1 MSCPYCDSDQSSVID
16 KRAVKSSG
24 EIRRR
29 RKCLKCNRRYTTYER
44 LGEVGFFVI
53 KRDGSRQP
61 FDISKL
67 RSGILKALEKRP
79 LFSSVDGIVSKIEK
93 KIRSKQ
99 EKEIESNVIGKI
111 VLTELK
117 KIDSIAYLRFASV
130 YRQFKV
136 PGDFT
141 KELEQLKT

>member
-1 MSCPYCDSDQSSVID
+1 MSCPYCGSSLSSVID

-79 LFSSVDGIVSKIEK
+79 LFSSVDEIVSKIEK

-99 EKEIESNVIGKI
+99 EKEIDSKVIGQA
-111 VLTELK
+111 VLGELK
-117 KIDSIAYLRFASV
+117 KIDSVAYLRFASV
-130 YRQFKV
+130 YRHFKD

-141 KELEQLKT
+141 KELEQLRG